1 MHLEFCHSLQWY
13 NCLLRWLNVVFT
25 QTHPPAKQNLI
36 FLSLDHLFGAINV
49 TSFLSTLYYVTWDWY
64 QRQTWNK
71 NIQSTTLEIYNF
83 VQFHHRFEEQFNI
96 KIQTIFNSQMCVLF
110 SRNNKRS
117 GTSLYRLVF
126 REKFNAKQFSKPK
139 WDSTSATSILFII
152 FLITP

>member
-1 MHLEFCHSLQWY
+1 MVECSFYTNPPTRKTKLNFFESWSFIWCHQCY
-13 NCLLRWLNVVFT
+13 QLLKYPVLR
-25 QTHPPAKQNLI
+25 NLRLI
-36 FLSLDHLFGAINV
+36 SKTDMEQKHSVYDIRNLFNHG
-49 TSFLSTLYYVTWDWY
+49 
-64 QRQTWNK
+64 
-71 NIQSTTLEIYNF
+71 
-83 VQFHHRFEEQFNI
+83 FEEQFNI
-96 KIQTIFNSQMCVLF
+96 EIQTIFNSQMCVLF